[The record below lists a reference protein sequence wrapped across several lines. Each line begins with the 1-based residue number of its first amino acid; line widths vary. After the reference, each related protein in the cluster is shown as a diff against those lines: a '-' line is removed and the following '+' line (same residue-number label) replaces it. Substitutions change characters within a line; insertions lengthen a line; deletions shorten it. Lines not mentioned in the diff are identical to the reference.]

1 MRHQHES
8 TTLSMSSWS
17 VERDYQDVDRAK
29 RSTKHDFETER
40 AVNRCSSR
48 TWQEIES
55 TKDQTDD
62 YRHSRRDK
70 QTLSREDVESQ
81 E

>member
-8 TTLSMSSWS
+8 TTSSMSSWS
-17 VERDYQDVDRAK
+17 FERDYQDVDRAK
-29 RSTKHDFETER
+29 KLTKHDFETER
-40 AVNRCSSR
+40 AVNRCSSW

-55 TKDQTDD
+55 TRDQTDD
-62 YRHSRRDK
+62 HRHSRRDK